1 MKYKKKFRQ
10 SQQVLAPTVKHT
22 QNFRPCVKK
31 QNSINV
37 IDGFFSYL
45 YIRLIIL
52 LSGGSTFQ
60 KFVPPGIQRYIQ
72 ISHVRMLTIT
82 FSFSHIHFFGFQIE
96 VFQSF
101 LRHTEDCVE
110 DEAITY
116 DIKGFTCPDM
126 RKVLQKFG
134 NFLLTDDKPF

>member
-1 MKYKKKFRQ
+1 MCPRVYSGTSKF
-10 SQQVLAPTVKHT
+10 H
-22 QNFRPCVKK
+22 
-31 QNSINV
+31 
-37 IDGFFSYL
+37 
-45 YIRLIIL
+45 IRM
-52 LSGGSTFQ
+52 Q
-60 KFVPPGIQRYIQ
+60 
-72 ISHVRMLTIT
+72 TIT
-82 FSFSHIHFFGFQIE
+82 FSCSHIHFFGFQIE